1 VFAPFDEGG
10 RLFHRL
16 RNELLAG
23 LPQQASRVIVVTGAS
38 RGPAGTLVAA
48 NLATAFARTGSET
61 VLISAQLP
69 GILGDAAPVTGL
81 FGVAPTP
88 GLSDVLA
95 GRAELSDAA
104 QRAPRTPR
112 LRVMTPG
119 GAASAVGLLQ
129 SQALRDM
136 LRTLRQQAEYVV
148 IEAPSTAT
156 SADAQSL
163 AGLADTAILAVEL
176 RQTRYTQVVD
186 AAEQLRRVGAP
197 VLGAVLLPQLGRLE
211 PAANGAA
218 SPGPLPQ
225 PMRDDPA
232 GQNFGLNGGPNAGA
246 GRQASSALE
255 APTMI
260 FRLVEE
266 DADEPVGAARQPT
279 ATGVLAAFTEDG
291 PLDGA
296 R

>member
-1 VFAPFDEGG
+1 
-10 RLFHRL
+10 
-16 RNELLAG
+16 
-23 LPQQASRVIVVTGAS
+23 
-38 RGPAGTLVAA
+38 
-48 NLATAFARTGSET
+48 
-61 VLISAQLP
+61 
-69 GILGDAAPVTGL
+69 
-81 FGVAPTP
+81 
-88 GLSDVLA
+88 
-95 GRAELSDAA
+95 
-104 QRAPRTPR
+104 
-112 LRVMTPG
+112 MTPG
-119 GAASAVGLLQ
+119 GTASAVGLLQ

-163 AGLADTAILAVEL
+163 AGLADTAVLAVEL

-186 AAEQLRRVGAP
+186 AAEQLRRVGTP

-232 GQNFGLNGGPNAGA
+232 GQNFGLNFGPNGGPNTGA
-246 GRQASSALE
+246 GRQVSSALE